1 LGDVYTVALLV
12 CFSVFVVE
20 STVTDKWWQTFF
32 RVAIETHV
40 DAAPELQNSKK
51 GNALTLAHVSDLHAH
66 IEGGH
71 LIEDPKR
78 RVSVEMIDAVLS
90 SIIRDHDIDAV
101 VCSGDSTDDGSVGS
115 WKQLLT
121 LASWAE
127 VERKLILAPG
137 NHDLNY
143 LETGRLNNF
152 FLIEKRT
159 EEGMHLRALRYL
171 KVANL
176 VMGERAKL
184 ISPFTGGVTTLR
196 EAMERMEADFE
207 LWGESQKL
215 AKNAMLPLEFLGK
228 CFPMAV
234 TTESTEDRCVF
245 FVWNTVKKNSVPIWN
260 SVGEMA
266 SDQVDRARELLR
278 HIPSSMP
285 LIHVM
290 HHQVT
295 LPRAKTY
302 RIALKRLFGVGMALN
317 YSHRFFDWVA
327 ELRQCT
333 VLLHGHHHKAFFC
346 VNADRNVGIVSAP
359 SGTLGCEESFF
370 EELPSET
377 KDAHWLRVTMALK
390 GADARVTQV
399 KPVRVVPDDETSIQS
414 TQAQALQ
421 S

>member
-1 LGDVYTVALLV
+1 M
-12 CFSVFVVE
+12 
-20 STVTDKWWQTFF
+20 FF

-40 DAAPELQNSKK
+40 DTAPESQNPKI

-66 IEGGH
+66 VEGGH
-71 LIEDPKR
+71 LIEKTTR
-78 RVSVEMIDAVLS
+78 RVSAEMIEGVLS
-90 SIIRDHDIDAV
+90 SILREHNVDAV
-101 VCSGDSTDDGSVGS
+101 VCSGDSTDDGGVGS

-121 LASWAE
+121 LPSWTE
-127 VERKLILAPG
+127 VKRMLVLAPG

-143 LETGRLNNF
+143 LEAGGLNSV

-159 EEGMHLRALRYL
+159 EEGLHLRALRYL
-171 KVANL
+171 KVANQ
-176 VMGERAKL
+176 VMGERARL
-184 ISPFTGGVTTLR
+184 MSPFTGGVTTLR
-196 EAMERMEADFE
+196 EAMARVEADFE
-207 LWGESQKL
+207 LWGQDQKL
-215 AKNAMLPLEFLGK
+215 ARNAMSPLEFLGK

-266 SDQVDRARELLR
+266 SDQVDRARELVR

-302 RIALKRLFGVGMALN
+302 RIALNRFFGIGMALN

-327 ELRQCT
+327 ELRQST

-346 VNADRNVGIVSAP
+346 INADRNVEIVSAP

-370 EELPSET
+370 DQLPSET
-377 KDAHWLRVTMALK
+377 NEAHWLRVTIALK
-390 GADARVTQV
+390 GANARVTQV
-399 KPVRVVPDDETSIQS
+399 QPVRVAPEDETSVQS